1 MVKMRL
7 EPVASVV
14 GLSASRSHAPT
25 AQSSFRLKV
34 YQPLII
40 QHLSNPSH
48 NLLFMLRHRGPKQGL
63 ALGDV
68 STEGMWPQGEGGCRQ
83 SLLVDVS
90 GSSKPRENRT
100 LSEALSFHSQ

>member
-40 QHLSNPSH
+40 QHLSSPSH
-48 NLLFMLRHRGPKQGL
+48 DFIFFSPQANSKLRRGGPKQGL
-63 ALGDV
+63 VLGGV
-68 STEGMWPQGEGGCRQ
+68 STKGTW
-83 SLLVDVS
+83 S
-90 GSSKPRENRT
+90 
-100 LSEALSFHSQ
+100 